1 MSYVD
6 GYVIPVIAARF
17 EEYRL
22 KAVESAKLWLEH
34 GALSVIEAKADD
46 APMGKVT
53 SFPRSV
59 QLQEDEVAVLGYVT
73 YRDRA
78 HRDAVQTAV
87 FQDPRMN
94 AIMQDLPM
102 DGKRM
107 IWGGFEA
114 FVEV

>member
-6 GYVIPVIAARF
+6 GYVMPVKAARF
-17 EEYRL
+17 EEYRQ

-34 GALSVIEAKADD
+34 GALSVTEAKADD

-59 QLQEDEVAVLGYVT
+59 QLQEDEIAVLGYVT

-78 HRDAVQTAV
+78 HRDAVQKVV

-94 AIMQDLPM
+94 AMMEDMPV

-114 FVEV
+114 FVNV